1 MANVSIKFNGKE
13 FLLSCDDGQEEHL
26 EELLIQLNQKF
37 NELKND
43 LGNLGENK
51 LLLITA
57 VKIMDEYYETKKKVD
72 QKKHELKDL
81 SNKFREL
88 KSLIYD
94 YRDKKEEEISELNNN
109 HLNFKNEIE
118 ANHKRYEQLIDAAA
132 DEISNFIEKSEL
144 EDKYKSLLEEHANL
158 SKKIEEI
165 QNKEKLEQKKQIEF
179 SEKIDE
185 LNQETDTLLEEIDKW
200 QM

>member
-26 EELLIQLNQKF
+26 EELLIHLNKKF

-57 VKIMDEYYETKKKVD
+57 VKVMDEYYETKKKIE
-72 QKKHELKDL
+72 QKKNELKDL

-88 KSLIYD
+88 KNLVYD
-94 YRDKKEEEISELNNN
+94 YRDKKEDEIKELNKRHDN
-109 HLNFKNEIE
+109 LKLEIE
-118 ANHKRYEQLIDAAA
+118 NNQKNYEKIIDQTAN
-132 DEISNFIEKSEL
+132 EISNFI
-144 EDKYKSLLEEHANL
+144 DKTNT
-158 SKKIEEI
+158 
-165 QNKEKLEQKKQIEF
+165 EKL
-179 SEKIDE
+179 S
-185 LNQETDTLLEEIDKW
+185 
-200 QM
+200 